1 MVLTVLLMFGGV
13 TDVGGV
19 NDVDGVTDVGVL
31 LTLVVL

>member
-19 NDVDGVTDVGVL
+19 IDVVDDATRRL
-31 LTLVVL
+31 QQRRE